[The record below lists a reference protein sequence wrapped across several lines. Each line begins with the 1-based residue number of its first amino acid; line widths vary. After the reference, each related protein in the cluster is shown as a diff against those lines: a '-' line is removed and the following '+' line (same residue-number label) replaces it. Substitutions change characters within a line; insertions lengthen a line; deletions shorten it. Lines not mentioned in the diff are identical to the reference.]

1 MAKVYKIRTLE
12 KIAIGIRTLAIAAA
26 PKDEG
31 YLREEI
37 RRANT
42 PAKDKM
48 IKQKKD
54 FSTTLILDYTGDAT
68 YGQYWN
74 EPYGVGDGT
83 TAKIRKRY
91 PQHWNYA
98 IKAFDNPEFNRL
110 FDEYLKE
117 LGDFI
122 ISEIEIEGLDKE

>member
-26 PKDEG
+26 PKDTG
-31 YLREEI
+31 YLKEQI
-37 RRANT
+37 RKANT

-54 FSTTLILDYTGDAT
+54 FSTTITLDYTGDAT

-83 TAKIRKRY
+83 TGKIRKRY

-98 IKAFDNPEFNRL
+98 IKALDNPEFNRL

-117 LGDFI
+117 LGDFV
-122 ISEIEIEGLDKE
+122 ISEIEFEGLDKG